1 MPQGCRSAAGKYRE
15 RQSDRRPPTEFG
27 NPNWQSNGCYREDGG
42 VDAGREGLIR
52 STGVNEQD
60 GLDNPDRPPETVT
73 PLRSVEHRFVD
84 GSPKQRI

>member
-1 MPQGCRSAAGKYRE
+1 
-15 RQSDRRPPTEFG
+15 
-27 NPNWQSNGCYREDGG
+27 
-42 VDAGREGLIR
+42 
-52 STGVNEQD
+52 VNEQD